1 MPRRFAR
8 RFVMRR
14 CRGSGSGR
22 LRVLPTSIPKDRLD
36 MIMGWS
42 RGGMDALYGS
52 GIVLEDRREI
62 GLGCEIP
69 NG

>member
-1 MPRRFAR
+1 
-8 RFVMRR
+8 
-14 CRGSGSGR
+14 
-22 LRVLPTSIPKDRLD
+22 VLLASIPKDRLD